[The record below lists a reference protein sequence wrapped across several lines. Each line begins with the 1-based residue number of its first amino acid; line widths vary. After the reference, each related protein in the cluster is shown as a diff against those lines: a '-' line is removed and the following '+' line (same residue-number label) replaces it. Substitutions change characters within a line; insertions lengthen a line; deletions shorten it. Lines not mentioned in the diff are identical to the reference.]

1 MIFSS
6 DTTVG
11 ALIAEVKNAFLPAI
25 EIPEMYLL
33 CEYNALLRALYLSL
47 PGGDT
52 SETAEAEAGLLPI
65 SGTPSRV
72 RRVFFDGRELLCA
85 SPALLDVLPEYP
97 LVCPAPGGLQVPY
110 DGTYTLLLRSL
121 PAAVTAAD
129 MASSAVALEDEDIP
143 MMRAYLFH
151 RAYLYAADGACAN
164 LYGAEY
170 NRLLEEFRRAKGVL
184 PCEKEA

>member
-52 SETAEAEAGLLPI
+52 SETAEAEAGLLP
-65 SGTPSRV
+65 
-72 RRVFFDGRELLCA
+72 L
-85 SPALLDVLPEYP
+85 
-97 LVCPAPGGLQVPY
+97 
-110 DGTYTLLLRSL
+110 SL
-121 PAAVTAAD
+121 
-129 MASSAVALEDEDIP
+129 IP
-143 MMRAYLFH
+143 I
-151 RAYLYAADGACAN
+151 
-164 LYGAEY
+164 
-170 NRLLEEFRRAKGVL
+170 
-184 PCEKEA
+184 